1 MSNVERFIIV
11 LLMMVATLFTR
22 FFVLLINKKDKSKRY
37 ESLIR
42 NLPYATMGLLVVY
55 GLKDSLLLQSIK
67 PLYELVSLILITC
80 VYYMSHHVL
89 LSVSTGLALYLILV
103 NLL

>member
-1 MSNVERFIIV
+1 MSNYQRIVII
-11 LLMMVATLFTR
+11 LLMMVATVFTR
-22 FFVLLINKKDKSKRY
+22 FLVLLFIRKGKTIKH

-55 GLKDSLLLQSIK
+55 GLKDTLLLQSIK
-67 PLYELVSLILITC
+67 PVYELISLVLITF
-80 VYYMSHHVL
+80 VYYVSHHVL
-89 LSVSTGLALYLILV
+89 LSVSAGVILYLALV

>member
-1 MSNVERFIIV
+1 MSNVERFILV
-11 LLMMVATLFTR
+11 LLMMSATVFTR

-67 PLYELVSLILITC
+67 PLYELVSLILITV
-80 VYYMSHHVL
+80 VYTMSHHVL

>member
-1 MSNVERFIIV
+1 MSNVERFILV
-11 LLMMVATLFTR
+11 LLMMSATVFTR
-22 FFVLLINKKDKSKRY
+22 FFVLLINKKEKSKRY

-55 GLKDSLLLQSIK
+55 GLKDSLLLQSIN
-67 PLYELVSLILITC
+67 PLYELVSLILITV

-89 LSVSTGLALYLILV
+89 ISVSTGLALYLILV